1 MLLRSLRPALGPAL
15 RPQDPNP
22 FDNTNAAYAGEGL
35 EVHAFCWQRDDQPYN
50 LKWEDIVI
58 SWHPYAGRGCA
69 INAPLSSARAQELY
83 SGVLSL
89 LPQLTRVDR
98 AAPKPKK
105 DPTHDQR

>member
-1 MLLRSLRPALGPAL
+1 MRPCP
-15 RPQDPNP
+15 
-22 FDNTNAAYAGEGL
+22 
-35 EVHAFCWQRDDQPYN
+35 
-50 LKWEDIVI
+50 
-58 SWHPYAGRGCA
+58 
-69 INAPLSSARAQELY
+69 ARAQELY